1 MRIAG
6 NKFNLTLS
14 LYVFFIFMMN
24 YNPSRVYIEKLINT
38 KPNKLFIAFPQP
50 MINHQQSSN
59 ITKFSVIISESSEK
73 IKRLLYPYSY
83 HTCHTTIQS
92 PFNEF

>member
-1 MRIAG
+1 MQIAG

-38 KPNKLFIAFPQP
+38 KPKFIAFPQP

-73 IKRLLYPYSY
+73 IKSLG
-83 HTCHTTIQS
+83 TT
-92 PFNEF
+92 